1 MTVLSERIAAY
12 AIENSER
19 IAIQGLDRS
28 HTSPGAVRSS
38 NRQARPFTNNRGG
51 ALAAGRAPAAL
62 NKRLDRTKSEELPRI
77 QDKKT
82 SNLSQSLNDGGDEVK
97 RLFQAARRINLSQS
111 LSGGEELQRRMA
123 MQAKKK
129 AETRKSFN
137 DSCNTFNDSCA
148 TFDSDK
154 ACVDNSRLRK
164 SLSHW
169 QAELQGTDRCRR
181 MRPGSIEPIREDVAS
196 SWSSP
201 SREAG
206 QSLSPRRVS
215 EPTEKPT
222 RGGIE
227 DELTTFCTSSARK
240 RRGTDPAIKRGTDLT
255 IDMSDRTLGTDDEAE
270 LCEAACIGALQ
281 AAVSAGNALGECE
294 ECSVVKVSKR
304 RTVKRK
310 VRRFMRRLLR

>member
-1 MTVLSERIAAY
+1 MTE
-12 AIENSER
+12 
-19 IAIQGLDRS
+19 
-28 HTSPGAVRSS
+28 
-38 NRQARPFTNNRGG
+38 
-51 ALAAGRAPAAL
+51 
-62 NKRLDRTKSEELPRI
+62 
-77 QDKKT
+77 KKT
-82 SNLSQSLNDGGDEVK
+82 KKNKEFNDSCATFDSNKACVDRRLSQSLTHWKELRDKEMSRVQPQGAIDTETDVSSYAN
-97 RLFQAARRINLSQS
+97 LLQSPRRTQGNKTNLSPS

-129 AETRKSFN
+129 AETKKSFN

-181 MRPGSIEPIREDVAS
+181 MRPGGIEPIREGVAS

-310 VRRFMRRLLR
+310 VRKFMRRLLR